1 MTSIPEI
8 HTGRREPAVA
18 RLDPGVVT
26 LGWVSFLSDVASD
39 MIYPLLPDFL
49 TRTLGAGP
57 AAIGLIEGI
66 AESTASF
73 AKVVSG
79 RWSDRIRHRK
89 RFVVLGYLLA
99 AVVRPLVGVAQSWG
113 QVLAIRF
120 TDRVGKGVRT
130 PPRDA
135 LLADLTPPESRGRAF
150 GLQRAM
156 DNAGAFV
163 GPLLAA
169 LLLKFVIPEERTVF
183 LLAVVPGL
191 AAVALL
197 LWRVPERPRQAP
209 ADPDAAA
216 PAERLPSGLWIA
228 IGIFVVFALA
238 NSTDAFLLLRARQ
251 QGVPLW
257 QMPVLWAFFQGVKAA
272 AGTPGGALSDRIGRA
287 PTLMLGWTVYG
298 FSYVGFAFATSTLAI
313 WPLFAFYGLFFA
325 LTEGTERAM
334 VADLV
339 PERLRGRAFGAFHA
353 AIGLAALPASLFF
366 GILWKA
372 IGPRPA
378 FLVGAGLALLATAAL
393 FLLRERIRPLEPR

>member
-1 MTSIPEI
+1 MASNSEFPTEA
-8 HTGRREPAVA
+8 GR
-18 RLDPGVVT
+18 RLDPGVVS

-49 TRTLGAGP
+49 TRTLGASP
-57 AAIGLIEGI
+57 AALGLIEGV
-66 AESTASF
+66 AESAASLT
-73 AKVVSG
+73 KVASG

-89 RFVVLGYLLA
+89 RFVVFGYLLA
-99 AVVRPLVGVAQSWG
+99 ALVRPLVGLAQSWS

-163 GPLLAA
+163 GPILAA
-169 LLLKFVIPEERTVF
+169 LLLRFVIREERTVF
-183 LLAVVPGL
+183 LFAIVPGL

-197 LWRVPERPRQAP
+197 LWKVPERPRPAP
-209 ADPDAAA
+209 DPRKTYD
-216 PAERLPSGLWIA
+216 PAERLPRALWIA
-228 IGIFVVFALA
+228 IGIFVLFALA

-251 QGVPLW
+251 AGVPLW
-257 QMPVLWAFFQGVKAA
+257 QMPLLWAFFQGVKAA

-287 PTLMLGWTVYG
+287 PTLVFGWAVYG
-298 FSYVGFAFATSTLAI
+298 FSYIGFAFAVSALPI
-313 WPLFAFYGLFFA
+313 WLLFAFYGLFFA

-353 AIGLAALPASLFF
+353 AIGLAALPASFFF

-372 IGPRPA
+372 ISPRGA
-378 FLVGAGLALLATAAL
+378 FLVGAALALAATAAL
-393 FLLRERIRPLEPR
+393 FLLRERIRPLETR